1 VKGFR
6 RESNEGS
13 LYSMSNQYYS
23 IGKVEDLMDPFL
35 IYLLLAP
42 LITGVVCLRGSA
54 KAKAASSP
62 KRSKKETSIEEY
74 VPKVEEPTAKLRD
87 LPIETIEGIGSAYGR
102 KLRRA
107 GIITVED
114 LLAAGTIQVARI
126 CDVSEDTAAKWQA
139 MSRFCWLEGISEE
152 DSEAIVQVGI
162 RNYQDLANSD
172 ADILLMKVTQAV
184 ADGTV
189 EVPEGYEFTVEMVQT
204 WIEAV
209 KTFIA
214 DWQKQ

>member
-1 VKGFR
+1 
-6 RESNEGS
+6 
-13 LYSMSNQYYS
+13 
-23 IGKVEDLMDPFL
+23 MDPFL

-42 LITGVVCLRGSA
+42 LVIGVACLRGSA
-54 KAKAASSP
+54 EKEAASYA
-62 KRSKKETSIEEY
+62 KGSKEETSTEEY
-74 VPKVEEPTAKLRD
+74 VPKVEEPAAKLVE

-107 GIITVED
+107 GIVTVED

-126 CDVSEDTAAKWQA
+126 CDVSEDMAAKWQA

-172 ADILLMKVTQAV
+172 ADVLLMNVTQAV
-184 ADGTV
+184 ADGAV
-189 EVPEGYEFTVEMVQT
+189 EVPKGYEFTIEMVQT
-204 WIEAV
+204 WIKAA
-209 KTFIA
+209 KTFIT
-214 DWQKQ
+214 DWQKP

>member
-1 VKGFR
+1 
-6 RESNEGS
+6 
-13 LYSMSNQYYS
+13 
-23 IGKVEDLMDPFL
+23 MDPLL
-35 IYLLLAP
+35 IFLLLVP
-42 LITGVVCLRGSA
+42 LVTGVVCSRGSA
-54 KAKAASSP
+54 GAEVVSSAKV
-62 KRSKKETSIEEY
+62 SKEDISAEEY
-74 VPKVEEPTAKLRD
+74 VPKVEEPTAKLRE
-87 LPIETIEGIGSAYGR
+87 LPIETIEGVGSAYGQ

-107 GIITVED
+107 GIATVED

-152 DSEAIVQVGI
+152 DSEAIVHVGI

-172 ADILLMKVTQAV
+172 PDILLTKVTQAV

-189 EVPEGYEFTVEMVQT
+189 KVPKDYEFTLEMVQT

-209 KTFIA
+209 KNFIA
-214 DWQKQ
+214 DWQNL

>member
-1 VKGFR
+1 
-6 RESNEGS
+6 
-13 LYSMSNQYYS
+13 
-23 IGKVEDLMDPFL
+23 MDTFL

-42 LITGVVCLRGSA
+42 LITGVVCLRGSTER
-54 KAKAASSP
+54 KAASSAKSP
-62 KRSKKETSIEEY
+62 KEETSTEEY

-87 LPIETIEGIGSAYGR
+87 LPIETIEGIGSTYGR

-114 LLAAGTIQVARI
+114 LLAAGTIHVARI
-126 CDVSEDTAAKWQA
+126 CDVSEDMAAKWQA

-172 ADILLMKVTQAV
+172 ADVLLVKVTQAV

-189 EVPEGYEFTVEMVQT
+189 EVPKGYEFTIEMVQT

-209 KTFIA
+209 KKFIT
-214 DWQKQ
+214 DWQKP